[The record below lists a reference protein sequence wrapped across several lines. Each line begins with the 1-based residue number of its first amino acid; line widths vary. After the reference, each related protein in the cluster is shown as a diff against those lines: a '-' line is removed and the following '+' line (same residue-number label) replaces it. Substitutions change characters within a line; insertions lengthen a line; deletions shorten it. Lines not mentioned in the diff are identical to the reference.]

1 MVPTTSSPS
10 SILTRIGVEF
20 SINRLRYRSENE
32 KVGLPLA
39 GQADERLVVVLDGA
53 NHFLSVFHFDADR
66 RRILDQPLE
75 ILGLFKRLFRRA
87 RGFSWRWRSG
97 WS

>member
-20 SINRLRYRSENE
+20 RSEVLDVVLENE
-32 KVGLPLA
+32 KVGFTLA
-39 GQADERLVVVLDGA
+39 GQPDERLVVVFDGA

-66 RRILDQPLE
+66 RRILDQPFE
-75 ILGLFKRLFRRA
+75 VLGLFKRLFRRA

-97 WS
+97 FS